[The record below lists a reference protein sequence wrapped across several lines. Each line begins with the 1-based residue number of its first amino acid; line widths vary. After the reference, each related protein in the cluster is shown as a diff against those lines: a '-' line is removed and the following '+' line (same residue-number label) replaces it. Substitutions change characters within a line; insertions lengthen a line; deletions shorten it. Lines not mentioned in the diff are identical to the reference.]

1 MMKFIKVM
9 SATDCGKSN
18 THQAG
23 MLIPKR
29 NTELLRFMPS
39 LNLSEQNPDAI
50 FRCIDAAGERWE
62 FRYIYYN
69 KKLFGTGTRNEYRL
83 TGLTG
88 LIRRYDVMPGDE
100 LIFSKTS
107 SDEYFIEIVHQEV
120 DLGGSIRL
128 AGWRQVF

>member
-1 MMKFIKVM
+1 MKFIKVM

-39 LNLSEQNPDAI
+39 LDLTKQNPDSI
-50 FRCIDAAGERWE
+50 FRCVDARGESWE

-83 TGLTG
+83 TGLTA
-88 LIRRYDVMPGDE
+88 LIRRYEVMPGDE
-100 LIFSKTS
+100 LIFSKS
-107 SDEYFIEIVHQEV
+107 PNGEYFIEIVHQV
-120 DLGGSIRL
+120 PVLDGSVKL
-128 AGWRQVF
+128 SGWRQVF

>member
-1 MMKFIKVM
+1 MKFVKVM

-39 LNLSEQNPDAI
+39 LDLTEQNPDAI
-50 FRCIDAAGERWE
+50 FRCVDATGESWE

-83 TGLTG
+83 TGLTA
-88 LIRRYDVMPGDE
+88 LIRRYEVMPGDE
-100 LIFSKTS
+100 LIFSKNPGG
-107 SDEYFIEIVHQEV
+107 EYFIEIVHQV
-120 DLGGSIRL
+120 ADLGGSVKL
-128 AGWRQVF
+128 SGWRQVF

>member
-1 MMKFIKVM
+1 MKFIKVM

-23 MLIPKR
+23 MLIPKS
-29 NTELLRFMPS
+29 NAELLRFMPS
-39 LNLSEQNPDAI
+39 LDLTKQNPDAI
-50 FRCIDAAGERWE
+50 FRCVDTTGERWE

-83 TGLTG
+83 TGLTA
-88 LIRRYDVMPGDE
+88 LIRRYEVRPGDE
-100 LIFSKTS
+100 LIFSRNS
-107 SDEYFIEIVHQEV
+107 NDEYFIEIVHQVV
-120 DLGGSIRL
+120 DLGGSIKL